1 MERVIIDIGSGNIK
15 SYTVDENKK
24 VTPLYQKNIMFKA
37 HFSKEKGIDEKDK
50 EDGNLTVN

>member
-24 VTPLYQKNIMFKA
+24 VTVVFQKYEIAPGYM
-37 HFSKEKGIDEKDK
+37 GIQSFEIAN
-50 EDGNLTVN
+50 EILI